1 VWKAILLSKIRAHR
15 VAALLLVVLMILS
28 STLLIYAFTAF
39 GGLLGTCPL
48 LRWGSTPT
56 GKGPMPFSIVAVG
69 SSNLRNNPY
78 AGTGPVVWC
87 LYNNSGA
94 LKESYQTNKIL
105 GAVEASSDGSSVVAT
120 GFLILPGPAGI
131 WANGTLYL
139 FDSQGR
145 ILWNFST
152 PDDEPIFSATLSHNG
167 SVILASG
174 PGLFYLN
181 HQGKILW
188 SGSGLGYGSI
198 VAAQLV
204 NDGLEVVAG
213 LSNYGTGSAIVMYDD
228 QGKILWKYSINDSST
243 FDSTRSLAVSN
254 SHIAAGTTV
263 SGYNGTLHYMDFSG
277 NQVWSRHI
285 NSAILGVDFI
295 ENGLEISVQTNW
307 GIQTF
312 DLTGNRIT

>member
-1 VWKAILLSKIRAHR
+1 MGFHAYREGSNAVQH
-15 VAALLLVVLMILS
+15 S
-28 STLLIYAFTAF
+28 SRREFQSQKQSLCGNWT
-39 GGLLGTCPL
+39 
-48 LRWGSTPT
+48 
-56 GKGPMPFSIVAVG
+56 
-69 SSNLRNNPY
+69 
-78 AGTGPVVWC
+78 
-87 LYNNSGA
+87 
-94 LKESYQTNKIL
+94 
-105 GAVEASSDGSSVVAT
+105 DSVVSIREFRSAQ
-120 GFLILPGPAGI
+120 GKLSNKQDSRGGGSIKRRLIGGCDRFSYPTRTCRI

-167 SVILASG
+167 SVILASS

-198 VAAQLV
+198 GAAQLV

-213 LSNYGTGSAIVMYDD
+213 LSNYGTGSSIVMYDD
-228 QGKILWKYSINDSST
+228 QGKILWKYSINDSSI

-307 GIQTF
+307 GTQTF
-312 DLTGNRIT
+312 DLTGNRIN

>member
-1 VWKAILLSKIRAHR
+1 MWKAILLSNIRAHR

-48 LRWGSTPT
+48 LRWGSTPS

-78 AGTGPVVWC
+78 AGTGPVEWC

-120 GFLILPGPAGI
+120 GYLILPGPAGI
-131 WANGTLYL
+131 WANGTL
-139 FDSQGR
+139 Q
-145 ILWNFST
+145 
-152 PDDEPIFSATLSHNG
+152 PIFSATLSHNG
-167 SVILASG
+167 SVILASN

-188 SGSGLGYGSI
+188 SGTGLGYGSI
-198 VAAQLV
+198 GAARLV
-204 NDGLEVVAG
+204 NDGLQVVAG

-243 FDSTRSLAVSN
+243 FDSTRSIAVSN
-254 SHIAAGTTV
+254 NHIAAGTTV

-277 NQVWSRHI
+277 NQAWSRHI
-285 NSAILGVDFI
+285 NSAILGIDFI

-307 GIQTF
+307 GTQTF
-312 DLTGNRIT
+312 DLTGNRIN

>member
-1 VWKAILLSKIRAHR
+1 MRAHR

-120 GFLILPGPAGI
+120 GYLILPGPAGI

-152 PDDEPIFSATLSHNG
+152 PDDQPIFSATLSHNG
-167 SVILASG
+167 SVILASN

-188 SGSGLGYGSI
+188 SGTGLGYGSI
-198 VAAQLV
+198 GAARLV
-204 NDGLEVVAG
+204 NDGLQVVAG
-213 LSNYGTGSAIVMYDD
+213 LWN
-228 QGKILWKYSINDSST
+228 YSINDSST
-243 FDSTRSLAVSN
+243 FDSTRSIAVSN
-254 SHIAAGTTV
+254 NHIAAGTTV

-277 NQVWSRHI
+277 NQAWSRHI
-285 NSAILGVDFI
+285 NSAILGIDFI

-307 GIQTF
+307 GTQTF
-312 DLTGNRIT
+312 DLTGNRIN